1 SRRRPPFRLP
11 ALQRQLGRPAL
22 LNLVVRRIS
31 GGVEMSQEITPK
43 ATSTDAITA
52 APVFPPPSPAIK
64 HARPNL
70 MLAVG
75 LLLGFAL
82 GLPAGFFASRLWKD
96 DGVQE
101 GVAVFPRDDNGA
113 DRVNAE
119 VVVFYKI
126 PFAGPPQLTFPDAN
140 DGPKVQV

>member
-1 SRRRPPFRLP
+1 
-11 ALQRQLGRPAL
+11 
-22 LNLVVRRIS
+22 
-31 GGVEMSQEITPK
+31 MSQEITPK
-43 ATSTDAITA
+43 ATSTDAIMA

-82 GLPAGFFASRLWKD
+82 GLPAGFFASRLWTD
-96 DGVQE
+96 DSVQE

-140 DGPKVQV
+140 DGPKVQVIEQKADSFKLRSGVLGLGRVKWRAEGIPAR